1 MELFSA
7 LASGSYPTM
16 LYTVYAD
23 QTSRSANSV
32 TYSVTCWA
40 RLENQTYDYF
50 GALVYPKINIGGTT
64 VSFASLGTFPKG
76 AGAKSS
82 TVNVTVSG
90 ISAATSSVSYTFSA
104 TSQLGGTSSST
115 TGYVG
120 GKSGTVPVSVYAT
133 TPSLGGSIT
142 IKDGSTVVSSYYR
155 ENLGTGSFNV
165 SWPSASGANG
175 TLVYELQRS
184 INGQN
189 WTVVNS
195 AISGTSIND
204 APGAGANSVRY
215 AVLAKNKVGTD
226 EMMSGFIYSPSVN
239 KNELKSPSLT
249 SSANVTYNTRTFVI
263 TLGAASDNLGS
274 SISYTISGISSKFT
288 TINGTTGVSPG
299 NITINAN
306 NGTGG
311 TYMTLEN
318 LKTAALNGV
327 AHSDTNPYKGTIDLQ
342 VTATNGK
349 GSSKTDTVAIPID
362 LGIDAPVN
370 GTPSVS
376 IAAGSYYSI
385 NAVNYIFPEYKPV
398 SLTIAGAIKDMLG
411 RNCSYDVV
419 MVEGNSQWIIKNTG
433 IVTAATTATV
443 NHVES
448 GLLTAKKNVSF
459 YVRAQA
465 LGNEGKS
472 SAETPKVD
480 LHYYKKPSVTS
491 SDLSRI
497 VGKATFK
504 VSITPN
510 TSLAGA
516 TNTSTMPSGYT
527 KGTSTTASGT
537 ESYTVTSST
546 TLADS
551 YTATISVVVRDSIG
565 YILSGSNDVTLKV
578 TIPTFT
584 PALSI
589 RERGV
594 GINGF
599 AGTTE
604 KLYVGGN
611 IKLTGNL
618 IVGGIID
625 MGNTN
630 IENVNHI
637 TITDP
642 GGGEGL
648 EWKDPTNNWKIVV
661 APDNL
666 GNATGDLQFA
676 RNGARRATVRA
687 NGEVASVGGFTA
699 TNPGNT
705 SASISLNFHNNI
717 ARLRTGGSGA
727 GADNGLE
734 IHGTGDV
741 IRWKVDG
748 AGNVSNYGDLRIYN
762 GKQIQFMNTSGMA
775 MDGYGNIK
783 PRDPASHVSNANW
796 WVSDV
801 NGTQVIRVNTGSAG
815 GYAEIIS
822 RPFTQ
827 VTGFVNGW
835 SDYGSFGPV
844 GYTKDAAG
852 FVTLMGLMKGTS
864 SDNLGWPAFVLPS
877 GFRPNTTLIFN
888 AINGVNGNSR
898 MDVRANGEVVMT
910 GGAHDFCSLNG
921 IRFMARQ

>member
-7 LASGSYPTM
+7 LASGSSPTM

-23 QTSRSANSV
+23 ETSRSVNSV

-40 RLENQTYDYF
+40 RLQNQTYDYF

-76 AGAKSS
+76 VGAKVS
-82 TVNVTVSG
+82 TVSVTVSG
-90 ISAATSSVSYTFSA
+90 ISATTSSVSYTFSA

-120 GKSGTVPVSVYAT
+120 GKSGTVSCSIYAT
-133 TPSLGGSIT
+133 TPWLGGQIW
-142 IKDGSTVVSSYYR
+142 IKDGSTAVDSYYR
-155 ENLGTGSFNV
+155 ENLGTGSFALNW
-165 SWPSASGANG
+165 SGANGANG
-175 TLVYELQRS
+175 TLTYEIQKQ
-184 INGQN
+184 INGGA
-189 WTVVNS
+189 WTVVAADNN
-195 AISGTSIND
+195 GTFSD

-215 AVLAKNKVGTD
+215 SIQAKNKVGTD
-226 EMMSGFIYSPSVN
+226 VMRSDWIYSPTVY
-239 KNELKSPSLT
+239 KNELRSPSLT
-249 SSANVTYNTRTFVI
+249 SSANVTYTTRTF
-263 TLGAASDNLGS
+263 TLSLGAASDNLGS
-274 SISYTISGISSKFT
+274 QISYTLTGISSKFT
-288 TINGTTGVSPG
+288 TINGPGGVSPG
-299 NITINAN
+299 NLTINAN
-306 NGTGG
+306 NGSAGI
-311 TYMTLEN
+311 YMTIDN
-318 LKTAALNGV
+318 LKAAALNGA

-349 GSSKTDTVAIPID
+349 GSSKTDTVSIPID

-370 GTPSVS
+370 GTPNVT
-376 IAAGSYYSI
+376 IAATSYYAI
-385 NAVNYIFPEYKPV
+385 NALNYIFPEYKPV

-411 RNCSYDVV
+411 RNCSYDIV
-419 MVEGNSQWIIKNTG
+419 MVEGNSQSIIKNTG

-497 VGKATFK
+497 TGKATFK
-504 VSITPN
+504 VVVTPSN
-510 TSLAGA
+510 SLGGA

-527 KGTSTTASGT
+527 KGTSAIASGIET
-537 ESYTVTSST
+537 YTVTSNT

-565 YILSGSNDVTLKV
+565 YILNGSNDVTLKV

-599 AGTTE
+599 ATANE

-611 IKLTGNL
+611 VTLTGNL
-618 IVGGIID
+618 IVGGFID
-625 MGNTN
+625 MGNTD
-630 IENVNHI
+630 IKNVNHI
-637 TITDP
+637 TISDP

-648 EWKDPTNNWKIVV
+648 EWLDPTNNWKIVV
-661 APDNL
+661 APDSLANSS
-666 GNATGDLQFA
+666 GDLQFA

-687 NGEVASVGGFTA
+687 NGEVAATGGFA
-699 TNPGNT
+699 TINPSNT
-705 SASISLNFHNNI
+705 NASVSLNFLNNI
-717 ARLRTGGSGA
+717 ARLRTGGTGA
-727 GADNGLE
+727 GADNGFQ

-741 IRWKVDG
+741 IRWSVDG

-762 GKQIQFMNTSGMA
+762 NKFIQFMNTSGMFL
-775 MDGYGNIK
+775 DGYGNFK
-783 PRDPASHVSNANW
+783 VRDAATHAAGASWNL
-796 WVSDV
+796 SDV
-801 NGTQVIRVNTGSAG
+801 NGKQIIMAWTGSNG
-815 GYAEIIS
+815 GYVEVTS
-822 RPFTQ
+822 RPYTT
-827 VTGFVNGW
+827 VTGFLNGW
-835 SDYGSFGPV
+835 QEYGTGFGGV
-844 GYTKDAAG
+844 SYTKDAAG
-852 FVTLMGLMKGTS
+852 VVMLKGLMKSGVVNQPGF
-864 SDNLGWPAFVLPS
+864 NLPA
-877 GFRPNTTLIFN
+877 GFRPGGTLLF
-888 AINGVNGNSR
+888 NGVDGVNQHTRIDVNPNG
-898 MDVRANGEVVMT
+898 DVKMT
-910 GGAHDFCSLNG
+910 AGNNAFCSLNG
-921 IRFMARQ
+921 IRFLAEN

>member
-16 LYTVYAD
+16 LYTVYAE

-40 RLENQTYDYF
+40 RLDNQTYDYF

-64 VSFASLGTFPKG
+64 ASFAALGTFPKG
-76 AGAKSS
+76 AGAKFS
-82 TVNVTVSG
+82 TISVTVSG
-90 ISAATSSVSYTFSA
+90 ISAATSSLSYTFSA

-133 TPSLGGSIT
+133 TPSLGGTIT

-155 ENLGTGSFNV
+155 ENLGTGSFNI
-165 SWPSASGANG
+165 SWPSATGANG

-189 WTVVNS
+189 WTIVNS

-204 APGAGANSVRY
+204 APGAGASSVRY
-215 AVLAKNKVGTD
+215 AVLAKNRVGTD
-226 EMMSGFIYSPSVN
+226 EMMSGFIYSPTVN

-249 SSANVTYNTRTFVI
+249 SSANVTYNTRTFVV

-274 SISYTISGISSKFT
+274 SISYTISGISSKYT
-288 TINGTTGVSPG
+288 TINGTTSVPPG

-311 TYMTLEN
+311 TYMTLAN
-318 LKTAALNGV
+318 LKAAALNGA

-349 GSSKTDTVAIPID
+349 GSSKTETVAIPIN

-376 IAAGSYYSI
+376 IAAASYYTI
-385 NAVNYIFPEYKPV
+385 NSVNYIFPEYKPV
-398 SLTIAGAIKDMLG
+398 SLSIPGAIKDMLG
-411 RNCSYDVV
+411 RNCSYDIV
-419 MVEGNSQWIIKNTG
+419 MVEGNSQAIIKNTG

-448 GLLTAKKNVSF
+448 GLLTSKKNVSF

-504 VSITPN
+504 VNITPN
-510 TSLAGA
+510 TSLTGS

-527 KGTSTTASGT
+527 KGTSTITSGV

-611 IKLTGNL
+611 VKLTGNL

-676 RNGARRATVRA
+676 RNGVRRATVRA
-687 NGEVASVGGFTA
+687 NGEVAAVGGFAT
-699 TNPGNT
+699 TNPSNT
-705 SASISLNFHNNI
+705 AASVSLNFLNNI
-717 ARLRTGGSGA
+717 ARLRTGGTGA
-727 GADNGLE
+727 GADNGFE
-734 IHGTGDV
+734 IHGTGDIV
-741 IRWKVDG
+741 RWKVDG
-748 AGNVSNYGDLRIYN
+748 AGNVSNYGDLRVYN
-762 GKQIQFMNTSGMA
+762 GKQIQFMNSSGMA

-783 PRDPASHVSNANW
+783 PRDPASHAPGASW

-801 NGTQVIRVNTGSAG
+801 KGTQIIRVNTGSTG
-815 GYAEIIS
+815 GFGEMIG

-827 VTGFVNGW
+827 VTAFTNGW
-835 SDYGSFGPV
+835 QDYGSFGPV
-844 GYTKDAAG
+844 AYTKDAAG
-852 FVTLMGLMKGTS
+852 FVVLQGLLRGNSGTS
-864 SDNLGWPAFVLPS
+864 GSAFQLPA
-877 GFRPNTTLIFN
+877 GFRPSTTRIFS
-888 AINGVNGNSR
+888 AVNGVNGHSR
-898 MDVRANGEVVMT
+898 IDINADGTVVMQ
-910 GGAHDFCSLNG
+910 GGAPDFCSLNG
-921 IRFMARQ
+921 IRFLAA

>member
-1 MELFSA
+1 MELFAA
-7 LASGSYPTM
+7 LASGSNPTM

-23 QTSRSANSV
+23 ETSRSANSV
-32 TYSVTCWA
+32 TYSVTVWA
-40 RLENQTYDYF
+40 RLDNQTYDYF
-50 GALVYPKINIGGTT
+50 GALVYPKITIGGTT
-64 VSFASLGTFPKG
+64 ASFASLGTFPKG

-82 TVNVTVSG
+82 NISVTVSG
-90 ISAATSSVSYTFSA
+90 ISPTTSSLSYTFSA

-120 GKSGTVPVSVYAT
+120 GKSGTVPVSIYAT
-133 TPSLGGSIT
+133 TPSLSGPIW
-142 IKDGSTVVSSYYR
+142 IKDGSTSVTSYYR
-155 ENLGTGSFNV
+155 ENLGTGAFTLNWSG
-165 SWPSASGANG
+165 ATGANG
-175 TLVYELQRS
+175 TLTYEIQRQ
-184 INGQN
+184 INGGA
-189 WTVVNS
+189 WTVVAADNN
-195 AISGTSIND
+195 GTFSD
-204 APGAGANSVRY
+204 APGASANSVRY
-215 AVLAKNKVGTD
+215 SIRAKNTVGTD
-226 EMMSGFIYSPSVN
+226 VMRSDWIYSPTVY
-239 KNELKSPSLT
+239 KNELKPPSLS
-249 SSANVTYNTRTFVI
+249 SSASVTYSTRTFVV

-274 SISYTISGISSKFT
+274 SITYTISGIASKYT
-288 TINGTTGVSPG
+288 TLNGPSGVSPG

-306 NGTGG
+306 NGTAGL
-311 TYMTLEN
+311 YMTIDN
-318 LKTAALNGV
+318 LKAAALNGA

-342 VTATNGK
+342 VVATNGK
-349 GSSKTDTVAIPID
+349 GSSKTQTVSIPID

-376 IAAGSYYSI
+376 IAAASYYSI

-398 SLTIAGAIKDMLG
+398 SLSIAGAIKDMLG
-411 RNCSYDVV
+411 RNCSYDIII
-419 MVEGNSQWIIKNTG
+419 VEGNSQWIIKNTG
-433 IVTAATTATV
+433 IVTAATTVTV
-443 NHVES
+443 NHIES
-448 GLLTAKKNVSF
+448 GLLTSKKNVSF
-459 YVRAQA
+459 YVRAKT
-465 LGNEGKS
+465 LGEQGKA
-472 SAETPKVD
+472 SAETPTVD

-491 SDLSRI
+491 SELSRI

-504 VSITPN
+504 VNITPS
-510 TSLAGA
+510 TSLAGS
-516 TNTSTMPSGYT
+516 TNTSTMPTGYT
-527 KGTSTTASGT
+527 KGTSTITSGA
-537 ESYTVTSST
+537 ESYVVSSST

-565 YILSGSNDVTLKV
+565 YILNSSGGNDVTLKV

-589 RERGV
+589 RERGI

-611 IKLTGNL
+611 VKLTGNL

-648 EWKDPTNNWKIVV
+648 EWKDATNNWKIVV

-687 NGEVASVGGFTA
+687 NGEVASVGGFTVS
-699 TNPGNT
+699 NPGNT
-705 SASISLNFHNNI
+705 AATVQLNFLNNI

-734 IHGTGDV
+734 IQGTGDIV
-741 IRWKVDG
+741 RWKVDG
-748 AGNVSNYGDLRIYN
+748 AGNVSNNGDLRMYN
-762 GKQIQFMNTSGMA
+762 GKQIQFMNSSGMA

-783 PRDPASHVSNANW
+783 PRDTASHGAGASW

-801 NGTQVIRVNTGSAG
+801 NGTQIIRVNTGSAG
-815 GYAEIIS
+815 GYGEMIG

-827 VTGFVNGW
+827 VTAFTNGW
-835 SDYGSFGPV
+835 ADYGAFGPV
-844 GYTKDAAG
+844 AYTKDAAG
-852 FVTLMGLMKGTS
+852 FVVLQGLLRGNSGTTGS
-864 SDNLGWPAFVLPS
+864 AFQLPA

-898 MDVRANGEVVMT
+898 LDINADGTVVMQ
-910 GGAHDFCSLNG
+910 GGAPDFCSLNG
-921 IRFMARQ
+921 VRFLARQ

>member
-16 LYTVYAD
+16 LYTVYAE

-32 TYSVTCWA
+32 TYSFTCWA
-40 RLENQTYDYF
+40 RLDNQTYDYF
-50 GALVYPKINIGGTT
+50 NALVYPKINIGGTT
-64 VSFASLGTFPKG
+64 ASFAALGKFPKG
-76 AGAKSS
+76 AGAKFS
-82 TVNVTVSG
+82 TISVTVSG
-90 ISAATSSVSYTFSA
+90 ISAATSSLSYTFSA

-133 TPSLGGSIT
+133 TPSLGGSVT
-142 IKDGSTVVSSYYR
+142 IRDGSTVVSSYYR
-155 ENLGTGSFNV
+155 ENLGTGSFNI

-189 WTVVNS
+189 WTIVNS

-215 AVLAKNKVGTD
+215 AVLAKNRVGTD
-226 EMMSGFIYSPSVN
+226 EMMSGFIYSPTVN

-249 SSANVTYNTRTFVI
+249 SSANVTYNTRTFVV

-274 SISYTISGISSKFT
+274 SISYTISGISSKYT
-288 TINGTTGVSPG
+288 TINGTTNVSPG

-311 TYMTLEN
+311 TYMTLDN
-318 LKTAALNGV
+318 LKAAALNGA

-349 GSSKTDTVAIPID
+349 GSSRTETVAIPLN

-376 IAAGSYYSI
+376 IAATSYYSI
-385 NAVNYIFPEYKPV
+385 NSVNYIFPEYKPL
-398 SLTIAGAIKDMLG
+398 SLSIAGSIKDMLG
-411 RNCSYDVV
+411 RNCSYDII
-419 MVEGNSQWIIKNTG
+419 MEEGEALWVLKNTG
-433 IVTAATTATV
+433 IVTAATTATL
-443 NHVES
+443 NHTEV
-448 GLLTAKKNVSF
+448 GLLTSKKNVSF
-459 YVRAQA
+459 FIEAKTI
-465 LGNEGKS
+465 GNASKL
-472 SAETPKVD
+472 SAKTQKVD

-491 SDLSRI
+491 SELSRI

-527 KGTSTTASGT
+527 KGTSDITSGT

-565 YILSGSNDVTLKV
+565 YILNGSNDVTLKV

-589 RERGV
+589 RQRGV

-611 IKLTGNL
+611 VKITGNL

-642 GGGEGL
+642 GGGEGI

-661 APDNL
+661 SPDNL
-666 GNATGDLQFA
+666 SNATGDLQFA

-687 NGEVASVGGFTA
+687 NGEVAATGGFAA

-705 SASISLNFHNNI
+705 AASISLNFLNNI
-717 ARLRTGGSGA
+717 ARLRTGGTGA

-741 IRWKVDG
+741 VRWKVDG
-748 AGNVSNYGDLRIYN
+748 AGNVTNYGNLNIAGGRGIYFLN
-762 GKQIQFMNTSGMA
+762 ASGMM
-775 MDGYGNIK
+775 MDSFGNIK
-783 PRDPASHVSNANW
+783 VRDAATHSTDASWS
-796 WVSDV
+796 VSDK
-801 NGTQVIRVNTGSAG
+801 NGSIPLIVWTGANGG
-815 GYAEIIS
+815 GYTEATS

-827 VTGFVNGW
+827 VTAFTNGW
-835 SDYGSFGPV
+835 QDYGAFGPV
-844 GYTKDAAG
+844 AYTKDAAG
-852 FVTLMGLMKGTS
+852 FVVLQGLLRGNSGTTGS
-864 SDNLGWPAFVLPS
+864 AFQLPA
-877 GFRPNTTLIFN
+877 GFRPKTTLIFN

-898 MDVRANGEVVMT
+898 LDINADGTVVMQ
-910 GGAHDFCSLNG
+910 GGAHEFCSLNG
-921 IRFMARQ
+921 VRFLARQ

>member
-23 QTSRSANSV
+23 ETSRSASSV

-82 TVNVTVSG
+82 NISVTVSG
-90 ISAATSSVSYTFSA
+90 ISATTSSLSYTFSA

-120 GKSGTVPVSVYAT
+120 GKSGTVPVSIYAT
-133 TPSLGGSIT
+133 TPSLSGQIW
-142 IKDGSTVVSSYYR
+142 IKDGSTSVTSYYR
-155 ENLGTGSFNV
+155 ENLGTGAFTLNWSG
-165 SWPSASGANG
+165 ASGANG
-175 TLVYELQRS
+175 TLTYEIQRQ
-184 INGQN
+184 INGGA
-189 WTVVNS
+189 WTIVAADNN
-195 AISGTSIND
+195 GTFSD
-204 APGAGANSVRY
+204 APGASANSVRY
-215 AVLAKNKVGTD
+215 SIQAKNKVGTD
-226 EMMSGFIYSPSVN
+226 IMRSDWIYSPTVY

-249 SSANVTYNTRTFVI
+249 SSASVTYNTRTFVV

-274 SISYTISGISSKFT
+274 SISYTISGISSKYT
-288 TINGTTGVSPG
+288 TINGPTGVSPG

-306 NGTGG
+306 NGTAGH
-311 TYMTLEN
+311 YMTLEN
-318 LKTAALNGV
+318 LKAAALNGV

-370 GTPSVS
+370 GTPSVT
-376 IAAGSYYSI
+376 IAAASYYAI
-385 NAVNYIFPEYKPV
+385 NATNYIFPEYKPV

-411 RNCSYDVV
+411 RNCSYDIV
-419 MVEGNSQWIIKNTG
+419 MIDGNSQWIIKNTG

-443 NHVES
+443 NHVEA
-448 GLLTAKKNVSF
+448 GLLTTKKNVSF

-527 KGTSTTASGT
+527 KGTSTITSGT

-565 YILSGSNDVTLKV
+565 YILNGSNDVTLKV

-611 IKLTGNL
+611 VKLTGNL

-687 NGEVASVGGFTA
+687 NGEVASVGGFAA

-705 SASISLNFHNNI
+705 AATISLNFHNNI

-762 GKQIQFMNTSGMA
+762 GKQIQFMNSSGMF
-775 MDGYGNIK
+775 MDGYGNLK
-783 PRDPASHVSNANW
+783 VRDAATHAAGATWNI
-796 WVSDV
+796 SDSRG
-801 NGTQVIRVNTGSAG
+801 NQIFWAWTGSNG
-815 GYAEIIS
+815 GYVEAKS

-827 VTGFVNGW
+827 VTGFINGW

-852 FVTLMGLMKGTS
+852 FVTVMGLMRGS
-864 SDNLGWPAFVLPS
+864 SPDNVGWPAFVLPS

-898 MDVRANGEVVMT
+898 MDIRANGEVVMT
-910 GGAHDFCSLNG
+910 TGAHDFCSLNG
-921 IRFMARQ
+921 IRFMAMQ

>member
-16 LYTVYAD
+16 LYTVYAE

-40 RLENQTYDYF
+40 RLDNQTYDYF
-50 GALVYPKINIGGTT
+50 NALVYPKINIGGTT
-64 VSFASLGTFPKG
+64 ASFAALGKFPKG
-76 AGAKSS
+76 AGAKFS
-82 TVNVTVSG
+82 TISVTVYG
-90 ISAATSSVSYTFSA
+90 ISAATSSLAYTFSA

-133 TPSLGGSIT
+133 TPSLSGPIW
-142 IKDGSTVVSSYYR
+142 IKDGSTSVTSYYR
-155 ENLGTGSFNV
+155 ENLGTGAFTLNWSG
-165 SWPSASGANG
+165 ATGANG
-175 TLVYELQRS
+175 TLTYEIKRQ
-184 INGQN
+184 INGGA
-189 WTVVNS
+189 WTVVAANNN
-195 AISGTSIND
+195 GTFSD
-204 APGAGANSVRY
+204 APGASANSVRY
-215 AVLAKNKVGTD
+215 SIQAKNTVGTD
-226 EMMSGFIYSPSVN
+226 VMRSDWIYSPTVY
-239 KNELKSPSLT
+239 KNELKPPSLT
-249 SSANVTYNTRTFVI
+249 SSASVTYNTRTFVV

-274 SISYTISGISSKFT
+274 SISYTISGISSKYT
-288 TINGTTGVSPG
+288 TINGTTNVSPG

-311 TYMTLEN
+311 TYMTLDN
-318 LKTAALNGV
+318 LKAAALNGA

-349 GSSKTDTVAIPID
+349 GSSRTETVAIPLN

-376 IAAGSYYSI
+376 IAANSYYSI
-385 NAVNYIFPEYKPV
+385 NSVNYIFPEYKPL
-398 SLTIAGAIKDMLG
+398 SLSIAGSIKDMLG
-411 RNCSYDVV
+411 RNCSYDII
-419 MVEGNSQWIIKNTG
+419 MEEGEALWVLKNTG
-433 IVTAATTATV
+433 IVTAATTATL
-443 NHVES
+443 NHTEV
-448 GLLTAKKNVSF
+448 GLLTSKKNVSF
-459 YVRAQA
+459 FIEAKTI
-465 LGNEGKS
+465 GNASKL
-472 SAETPKVD
+472 SAKTQKVD

-491 SDLSRI
+491 SELSRI
-497 VGKATFK
+497 VGKAAFK

-527 KGTSTTASGT
+527 KGTSNITSGT

-565 YILSGSNDVTLKV
+565 YILNGSNDVTLKV

-589 RERGV
+589 RQRGV

-611 IKLTGNL
+611 VKLTGNL

-625 MGNTN
+625 MGNMN

-661 APDNL
+661 SPDNL
-666 GNATGDLQFA
+666 SNATGDLQFA

-687 NGEVASVGGFTA
+687 NGEVAATGGFA
-699 TNPGNT
+699 TINPSNT
-705 SASISLNFHNNI
+705 NASVSLNFLNNI
-717 ARLRTGGSGA
+717 ARIRTGGSGA

-741 IRWKVDG
+741 VRWKVDG

-762 GKQIQFMNTSGMA
+762 GKQIQFMNSSGMA

-783 PRDPASHVSNANW
+783 PRDPASHGSTANW

-827 VTGFVNGW
+827 VTAFTNGW
-835 SDYGSFGPV
+835 AQYGGFGGV
-844 GYTKDAAG
+844 AYTKDAAG
-852 FVTLMGLMKGTS
+852 FVVLQGLLRGNSGTS
-864 SDNLGWPAFVLPS
+864 GSAFQLPA

-888 AINGVNGNSR
+888 AINGFNGSSR
-898 MDVRANGEVVMT
+898 LDINADGTVVMQ
-910 GGAHDFCSLNG
+910 GGAPDFCSLNG
-921 IRFMARQ
+921 VRFLARQ

>member
-23 QTSRSANSV
+23 ETSRSASSV

-50 GALVYPKINIGGTT
+50 GALVYPKITIGGTT
-64 VSFASLGTFPKG
+64 ASFASLGTFPKG
-76 AGAKSS
+76 AGAKYS
-82 TVNVTVSG
+82 TISVTVSG
-90 ISAATSSVSYTFSA
+90 ISATTSSVSYTFSA

-133 TPSLGGSIT
+133 TPWLGGQIY
-142 IKDGSTVVSSYYR
+142 IKDGATSVTSYYR
-155 ENLGTGSFNV
+155 ENLGTGAFTLNWSG
-165 SWPSASGANG
+165 ASGANG
-175 TLVYELQRS
+175 TLTYEIQRQ
-184 INGQN
+184 INGGS
-189 WTVVNS
+189 WTIVAADNN
-195 AISGTSIND
+195 GTFSD

-215 AVLAKNKVGTD
+215 SIQAKNKVGTD
-226 EMMSGFIYSPSVN
+226 VMRSDWIYSPTVY
-239 KNELKSPSLT
+239 KNELKPPSLT
-249 SSANVTYNTRTFVI
+249 SSASVTYNTRTFVV

-274 SISYTISGISSKFT
+274 SISYTISGISSKYT
-288 TINGTTGVSPG
+288 TINGTTSVSPG

-306 NGTGG
+306 NGSGG
-311 TYMTLEN
+311 TYMTLDN
-318 LKTAALNGV
+318 LKAAALNGV

-349 GSSKTDTVAIPID
+349 GSSKTETVAIPLD

-376 IAAGSYYSI
+376 IAATSYYAI

-398 SLTIAGAIKDMLG
+398 SLSIAGAIKDMLG
-411 RNCSYDVV
+411 RNCSYDIV
-419 MVEGNSQWIIKNTG
+419 MIDGNSQWIIKNTG

-448 GLLTAKKNVSF
+448 GLLTSKKNVSF

-504 VSITPN
+504 VNITPN
-510 TSLAGA
+510 TSLAGS

-527 KGTSTTASGT
+527 KGTSTITSGV

-565 YILSGSNDVTLKV
+565 YILAGSNDVTLKV

-611 IKLTGNL
+611 VKLTGNL

-661 APDNL
+661 SPDDL
-666 GNATGDLQFA
+666 SNASGDLQFA

-687 NGEVASVGGFTA
+687 NGEVASVGGFAT

-705 SASISLNFHNNI
+705 AASVSLNFLNNI
-717 ARLRTGGSGA
+717 ARLRTGGTGA
-727 GADNGLE
+727 GADNGFE

-741 IRWKVDG
+741 VRWKVDG
-748 AGNVSNYGDLRIYN
+748 AGNVSNYGDLRMYN
-762 GKQIQFMNTSGMA
+762 GKLIQFMNSSGMA
-775 MDGYGNIK
+775 LDGYGNIK
-783 PRDPASHVSNANW
+783 PRDPASHGAGASW

-801 NGTQVIRVNTGSAG
+801 NGTQIIRVNTGSAG
-815 GYAEIIS
+815 GYAEIKS

-827 VTGFVNGW
+827 VTGFINGW

-852 FVTLMGLMKGTS
+852 FVTVMGLMRGS
-864 SDNLGWPAFVLPS
+864 SPDNVGWPAFILPS

-888 AINGVNGNSR
+888 AINGINGNSR
-898 MDVRANGEVVMT
+898 MDIRANGEVVMT
-910 GGAHDFCSLNG
+910 TGAHDFCSLNG
-921 IRFMARQ
+921 IRFLAMQ